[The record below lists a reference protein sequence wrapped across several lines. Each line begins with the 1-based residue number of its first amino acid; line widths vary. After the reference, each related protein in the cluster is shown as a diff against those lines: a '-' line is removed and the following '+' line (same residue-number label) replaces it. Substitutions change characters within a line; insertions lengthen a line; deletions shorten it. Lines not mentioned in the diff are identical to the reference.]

1 MILTDFIHQRIR
13 GMTEP
18 AVNPATSLS
27 ITTDVKLIPQDERA
41 TTVTQRANYTG
52 GAPIKARQNARTRPS
67 SMSSK
72 ESSLNIKLALS

>member
-52 GAPIKARQNARTRPS
+52 GSAHQSAPECENAAIFHVIKREFT
-67 SMSSK
+67 
-72 ESSLNIKLALS
+72 